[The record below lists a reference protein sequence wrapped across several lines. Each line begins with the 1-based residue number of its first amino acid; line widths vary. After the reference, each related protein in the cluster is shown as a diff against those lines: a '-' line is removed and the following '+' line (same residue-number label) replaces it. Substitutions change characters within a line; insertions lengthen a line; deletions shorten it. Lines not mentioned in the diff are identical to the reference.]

1 MSSGLLSSEIAC
13 DFSFFFFRFLAQMVV
28 NRLGT
33 LARARSESELSQ
45 EARKSHKNPSGHTTC
60 PTARSKFNSLAP
72 LGHSALNL
80 LVIIKQPQIYACSN
94 LSGTFCLKLLI
105 NYKSFK
111 IIMIY
116 KKRQQLNDAALKG

>member
-1 MSSGLLSSEIAC
+1 MSWLSKFDYMSSGLLSSAIAC

-72 LGHSALNL
+72 PGHSALNL

-105 NYKSFK
+105 NYPLK
-111 IIMIY
+111 INNLMI
-116 KKRQQLNDAALKG
+116 